1 MLKLNLVSKEL
12 KKEIKL
18 RLIYEMLKKISG
30 VLIVVTILCAVIIL
44 VAKIILQNNFNKVV
58 EETTLLTKNSQQK
71 NIKVREINSKISYI
85 NNMQDD
91 FIPWSFLFEELSL
104 FSEEGVKISSLK
116 INKENK
122 IINLRGVA
130 EERDDLIKLKEGFE
144 SSDMFL
150 EVESPIK
157 NILEKT
163 NIDFEINAIVD
174 VIKIQRMLA
183 L

>member
-1 MLKLNLVSKEL
+1 MLRLNLVSKEL

-18 RLIYEMLKKISG
+18 RLIYGMFKKVSG
-30 VLIVVTILCAVIIL
+30 VLIVITVLCAVIIL
-44 VAKIILQNNFNKVV
+44 IAKIILQNNFNKVV

-85 NNMQDD
+85 KKMQDD

-104 FSEEGVKISSLK
+104 FSEEGIKINSLK
-116 INKENK
+116 INKEDGT
-122 IINLRGVA
+122 ISLRGVA
-130 EERDDLIKLKEGFE
+130 EERNGLIKFKEGFE
-144 SSDMFL
+144 DSDIFL

-157 NILEKT
+157 NILEKKD
-163 NIDFEINAIVD
+163 IDFEINAV
-174 VIKIQRMLA
+174 VNATKIKEMLI